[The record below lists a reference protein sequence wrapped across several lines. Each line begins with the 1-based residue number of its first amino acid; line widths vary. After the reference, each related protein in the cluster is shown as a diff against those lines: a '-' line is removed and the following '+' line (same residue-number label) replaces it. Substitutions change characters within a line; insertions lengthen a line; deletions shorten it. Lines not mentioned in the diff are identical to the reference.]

1 MSLIIF
7 SKYAWVFPLKVNKGI
22 TIVYAFQKILDN
34 STRKPNKIQVD
45 NDSEFYNSYF
55 KKWLKGN
62 DIEMYSIHKKEN
74 LLLLKDLLEL

>member
-1 MSLIIF
+1 MGF
-7 SKYAWVFPLKVNKGI
+7 FPLKDNKGI
-22 TIVYAFQKILDN
+22 TIANAFQKILDN

-55 KKWLKGN
+55 KKWLKDN
-62 DIEMYSIHKKEN
+62 DTEMYSIHKKEN